1 MSTLVN
7 RAVLKATPSSVLK
20 RLEQRKKKDQCTL
33 LVYGFALIAAF
44 FLFN

>member
-7 RAVLKATPSSVLK
+7 RAVLKATPTSVLK
-20 RLEQRKKKDQCTL
+20 RLEQRNKRNQRTL